1 VGQGTHHQRVVVVD
15 DMTLENFVKPDV
27 FSELPNTHKMIGF
40 WLVAK
45 IKSHN
50 HTTLQGRV
58 DA

>member
-1 VGQGTHHQRVVVVD
+1 
-15 DMTLENFVKPDV
+15 MTLENFVKLDV

-50 HTTLQGRV
+50 HTTLQVRV
-58 DA
+58 DAYDPAAENS